1 MLTAVIVRIECPLR
15 AAPKRRHVLFSGWL
29 CCIAPIRKRPKVQ
42 PLVIAMTN
50 SAASHLLPVFAR
62 VDLGFERGEGAWL
75 ISTNGERYLDFTSG
89 VAVNALGH
97 AHPHLVAA
105 LQEQATKLWHMS
117 NLFKSPDGER
127 LAARLCEQSF
137 ADFVFFANSGAE
149 AMECAIKIAR
159 RYHAS
164 KGHPERYRLVTFE
177 GAFHGRTLGTLAATG
192 SAKYLEGFGP
202 PLDGFDQVAHGDLDA
217 VKKAIGPHTAGILIE
232 PIQGEGGVRSAPH
245 AFFRALRQLCDDN
258 GLLLIFDEVQTGM
271 GRTGDLF
278 AYKRLGVTPDIMPL
292 AKALGGGFPIGA
304 CLATA
309 EAASG
314 MTPGSHGST
323 FGGNPLAI
331 AAANAVLDV
340 MLKPGFFEHAQK
352 MSLLL
357 KQKLASVVDR
367 HPDVL
372 QEVRGEGLLIGLK
385 AVVPSGD
392 LVNALRDQKLLTVGA
407 GDNVVRF
414 LPPLIVTESEI
425 EESVQRLERACV
437 ELSGEK
443 LKRAAGQ

>member
-1 MLTAVIVRIECPLR
+1 
-15 AAPKRRHVLFSGWL
+15 
-29 CCIAPIRKRPKVQ
+29 
-42 PLVIAMTN
+42 MTN
-50 SAASHLLPVFAR
+50 AATSHLLPVFAR

-75 ISTNGERYLDFTSG
+75 IATNGDRYLDFTSG

-97 AHPHLVAA
+97 AHPHLVKA

-117 NLFKSPDGER
+117 NLFKSPDGEV

-137 ADFVFFANSGAE
+137 ADFVFFCNSGAE
-149 AMECAIKIAR
+149 AMEGVIKLVR
-159 RYHAS
+159 HYHFS
-164 KGHPERYRLVTFE
+164 KGHGERYRIITFE

-202 PLDGFDQVAHGDLDA
+202 PMDGFDQVPHGDIDA

-232 PIQGEGGVRSAPH
+232 PVQGEGGVRSAPQ
-245 AFFRALRQLCDDN
+245 AFFKALRALCDEH
-258 GLLLIFDEVQTGM
+258 GLLLAFDEVQTGM
-271 GRTGDLF
+271 GRTGELF
-278 AYKRLGVTPDIMPL
+278 AYKRTGVTPDVMSL

-304 CLATA
+304 VLATA
-309 EAASG
+309 QAAAG
-314 MTPGSHGST
+314 MAPGSHGST
-323 FGGNPLAI
+323 FGGNPLAV

-340 MLKPGFFEHAQK
+340 MLKPGFFEHVQK

-367 HPDVL
+367 YPGVL
-372 QEVRGEGLLIGLK
+372 SEVRGEGLLIGVK

-392 LVNALRDQKLLTVGA
+392 LIAALRSEKLLTVGA

-414 LPPLIVTESEI
+414 LAPLIVTESEI
-425 EESVQRLERACV
+425 DQSITALERACAT
-437 ELSGEK
+437 LSAAQPK
-443 LKRAAGQ
+443 KAAG